1 MILLLCSQ
9 GGTGPGGV
17 QAATQVPGRQA
28 TRPGGPQDQA
38 EPVPS
43 AGGHGLGAWPRARG
57 VAVTWGCGHD
67 LGVWSRARGVA
78 TSWGCGRDLG
88 VWS

>member
-1 MILLLCSQ
+1 MSPEKAPKAGQELMILLLCSQ

-43 AGGHGLGAWPRARG
+43 TGCHELG
-57 VAVTWGCGHD
+57 
-67 LGVWSRARGVA
+67 SVA
-78 TSWGCGRDLG
+78 TS
-88 VWS
+88 